1 MTGLRTVAVG
11 VEAAE
16 ELVRL
21 RVHHELLQQVVALLL
36 RHHVPLSRHA
46 NHAHTLSSAGL
57 QPASEAQQQ
66 AQRSK
71 EAERSMARVMRTTSS
86 WMKLVSCL
94 SSARRLANSF
104 FVAPDPDPEPDPDPD
119 PGSASSIVPVRA
131 CQRSAK
137 IN

>member
-46 NHAHTLSSAGL
+46 NHAHTLSSGL

-71 EAERSMARVMRTTSS
+71 EAERSTARVMRTTSS

-104 FVAPDPDPEPDPDPD
+104 FVAPDPEPDPG

>member
-1 MTGLRTVAVG
+1 MLRWRMHPHQHK
-11 VEAAE
+11 EQ
-16 ELVRL
+16 L
-21 RVHHELLQQVVALLL
+21 RPMKHS
-36 RHHVPLSRHA
+36 SRHREA
-46 NHAHTLSSAGL
+46 SR
-57 QPASEAQQQ
+57 QSEAWL
-66 AQRSK
+66 
-71 EAERSMARVMRTTSS
+71 TTSS

-104 FVAPDPDPEPDPDPD
+104 FVAPDPDPEPEPD